1 MRYRVLSCL
10 LGLVVVALAGAPGVS
25 AQLAPEV
32 PPGHMC
38 QVQPASFLSV
48 LDVLN
53 RMDQARWTHMGSVSE
68 FELERGDSLTAEDAG
83 AIEYTLYQL
92 VSCANAVSPLQVLA
106 LLEEDFQARLLVG
119 IVDGDDLDAV
129 IQQVPLIATE
139 TVETEGIPM
148 VTIIEAW
155 YTPGSTRTI
164 QAVVEPYM
172 SDPENRAQFLVTFQ
186 WDVDRWVISMIN
198 LIE

>member
-1 MRYRVLSCL
+1 
-10 LGLVVVALAGAPGVS
+10 
-25 AQLAPEV
+25 
-32 PPGHMC
+32 MC
-38 QVQPASFLSV
+38 QVQPVSILSV

-53 RMDQARWTHMGSVSE
+53 RMDQARWNYMDIGSVSE
-68 FELERGDSLTAEDAG
+68 FELDRGAPLTPEDVG
-83 AIEYTLYQL
+83 AIEYTMYQL
-92 VSCANAVSPLQVLA
+92 VSCANAVSPLQLLA

-119 IVDGDDLDAV
+119 IVDGNDLDDV

-148 VTIIEAW
+148 MTIVEAW
-155 YTPGSTRTI
+155 YAPGSTRTI

-186 WDVDRWVISMIN
+186 WDVDRWIISMIN